1 MSSEMIS
8 KCVSLWRLDTF
19 LIIFYSMGW
28 WTGIGRQLFA
38 QVLFFSKWAAAHSQ
52 KNPRHNLSYKLIHFA
67 FVIQDNN
74 YNPFLIKH
82 FPKVSCNKKSLKTI
96 ATVYSYTRAKNS
108 AHWKFKEKV
117 CMCRFFFFFFV
128 KGNLPPEF
136 SIEDT
141 FIALQFFNDV
151 AKDDDEGEDWQCR
164 C

>member
-1 MSSEMIS
+1 MGSGG
-8 KCVSLWRLDTF
+8 TF
-19 LIIFYSMGW
+19 
-28 WTGIGRQLFA
+28 T
-38 QVLFFSKWAAAHSQ
+38 K
-52 KNPRHNLSYKLIHFA
+52 KPTNLSYKLIHFA